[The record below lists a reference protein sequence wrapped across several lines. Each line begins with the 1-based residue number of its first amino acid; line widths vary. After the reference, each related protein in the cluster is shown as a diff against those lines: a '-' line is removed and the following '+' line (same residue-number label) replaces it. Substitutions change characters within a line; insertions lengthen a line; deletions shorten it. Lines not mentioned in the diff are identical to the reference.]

1 MSERVKNMVENKTCG
16 RCKWITAHSGCEGK
30 PDNSEAHIRAAAAS
44 GADVLEIDVRRV
56 QGDLL
61 LTHNEPEDPAS
72 CVSLKECFRLVKE
85 LSGQIRINCDLKHEG
100 LERDVLALA
109 EQEKMQGRII
119 LTGTVAPE
127 LLKTMPEWVM
137 VSMNVE
143 NLLPG
148 VYEAAEARGELRM
161 TEEEETLL
169 LEKARRY
176 GVSSLNMNYRYFHR
190 DLWQKMADAGI
201 AFSLWTAND
210 EETIRRLLAYDLENL
225 TTRMPV
231 FACRMRAELAGNPCR

>member
-127 LLKTMPEWVM
+127 LLETIPEWVM

-190 DLWQKMADAGI
+190 GLWQKMADAGI

-231 FACRMRAELAGNPCR
+231 FACRVREELERSPVK